1 MSQQEQLRG
10 ADQEARQLQR
20 NSPAPTIRRSDPSTQ
35 ERILPLRTNATTAL
49 PVRHDDPNAAIV
61 KIRLSLLWD
70 ATVINMWMYLNAP
83 AEDFFQAFQEQAV
96 KRKSIPERSMMR
108 ICLKND
114 KHMLEDESYHLSL
127 DEEDL
132 DADWETTLEWLE
144 GHKRDKSP
152 HIYGVVQI
160 QDG

>member
-1 MSQQEQLRG
+1 
-10 ADQEARQLQR
+10 
-20 NSPAPTIRRSDPSTQ
+20 
-35 ERILPLRTNATTAL
+35 
-49 PVRHDDPNAAIV
+49 
-61 KIRLSLLWD
+61 
-70 ATVINMWMYLNAP
+70 MWMDPNAP
-83 AEDFFQAFQEQAV
+83 AEDFFRVFQEQAE
-96 KRKSIPERSMMR
+96 RRRSIPERSMIR

-114 KHMLEDESYHLSL
+114 KNMPDEESYDLSL

-152 HIYGVVQI
+152 HIYGVIQV